1 MTERRERLIEI
12 LKALAFVL
20 VGFFGGIAAAGFIEG
35 FKDGYQRG
43 EAEHAAAASGESEA
57 RP

>member
-20 VGFFGGIAAAGFIEG
+20 VGFFGGIAAAAFIEG
-35 FKDGYQRG
+35 FKDGYRAG
-43 EAEHAAAASGESEA
+43 EAEHAAAEGETETGS
-57 RP
+57 